1 MPTLIFQGTQD
12 VAIPETFALRA
23 SALMPNASMVT
34 LESGHFIPL
43 HQPEPVAT
51 RLAGFFDLHSPLA
64 VKVAC
69 A

>member
-1 MPTLIFQGTQD
+1 
-12 VAIPETFALRA
+12 
-23 SALMPNASMVT
+23 MPNASMIT

-51 RLAGFFDLHSPLA
+51 GLADFFDLHSLLS
-64 VKVAC
+64 VKAAC